1 MLNMKTKAIR
11 GMSEEDWNEI
21 KMMANQKGMPIGK
34 LIKSLAD
41 NAKRED
47 LKKRW
52 ESILSFRF
60 KDADAAREVEETVR
74 DIRKNFKVRDFK

>member
-11 GMSEEDWNEI
+11 GVSEEDWNEI
-21 KMMANQKGMPIGK
+21 KVMANRRGMPIGK

-41 NAKRED
+41 DAKRED

-60 KDADAAREVEETVR
+60 KDADAAREVEETVK
-74 DIRKNFKVRDFK
+74 DIRKNFKVREFK